1 MKDLFDTKQQQIR
14 GLFTSLTTPEAKYE
28 KIIQLGR
35 ELPDIE
41 NHLKIPKNLVPGC
54 QSQMFLTTRSEKGVL
69 FFQAWS
75 DALISAGLAYLLI
88 ATYSG
93 FSPEIILK
101 EPPKFLEE
109 LELFSVLSPTRSNGL
124 KSLHLKMQQKAIQH
138 LSRNTKYQDRSLD
151 SS

>member
-1 MKDLFDTKQQQIR
+1 MKELFDINQQQIKEI
-14 GLFTSLTTPEAKYE
+14 FASLTTPEAKYE

-35 ELPDIE
+35 ELPE
-41 NHLKIPKNLVPGC
+41 FSNGMKIPENLVPGC
-54 QSQMFLTTRSEKGVL
+54 QSQMFLISKCEKGKV

-88 ATYSG
+88 TAYNG
-93 FSPEIILK
+93 CSPEIILK

-109 LELFSVLSPTRSNGL
+109 LKLFSVLSPTRSNGL

-138 LSRNTKYQDRSLD
+138 LS
-151 SS
+151 